1 MQAVILAGGKGT
13 HLSPLTSNMPK
24 PMVSLFDKPAVEHI
38 VELLK
43 RHKIHDIVIT
53 LAYKPEPVIDY
64 FGDGSRWGVDIQYSL
79 EDVPKGTAGG
89 LRAIQPALNSTFLVI
104 PGDAV
109 TDLDLTS
116 ALRFHRKRSAIAT
129 MLCYEAHD
137 PSQLAIVDTAADGRI
152 TRFFG
157 QPGRRETFTNKVNT
171 GIYILEPEALSSIP
185 YDARYDLGRDLFPR
199 LLQNQ
204 EPVYACRTEG
214 YWSDIGNLA
223 QYRNVHFDALMNK
236 VELSLTGSQITDGV
250 WLGQNVKIHDSVKL
264 TSPVYVGKGT
274 RIEAEATL
282 GRFAVIG
289 DMSLIGP
296 KASITHSVLGART
309 AVGSNAQ
316 VYGCVIGTGFKLC
329 SEHHINDEIVIRDA
343 SDMEARAGIDS
354 QYLSPAT
361 SVARAISW
369 SGLELARLA
378 SRESA
383 QQLAL

>member
-1 MQAVILAGGKGT
+1 M
-13 HLSPLTSNMPK
+13 
-24 PMVSLFDKPAVEHI
+24 
-38 VELLK
+38 
-43 RHKIHDIVIT
+43 
-53 LAYKPEPVIDY
+53 
-64 FGDGSRWGVDIQYSL
+64 
-79 EDVPKGTAGG
+79 
-89 LRAIQPALNSTFLVI
+89 
-104 PGDAV
+104 
-109 TDLDLTS
+109 
-116 ALRFHRKRSAIAT
+116 
-129 MLCYEAHD
+129 
-137 PSQLAIVDTAADGRI
+137 
-152 TRFFG
+152 
-157 QPGRRETFTNKVNT
+157 
-171 GIYILEPEALSSIP
+171 
-185 YDARYDLGRDLFPR
+185 
-199 LLQNQ
+199 
-204 EPVYACRTEG
+204 
-214 YWSDIGNLA
+214 
-223 QYRNVHFDALMNK
+223 
-236 VELSLTGSQITDGV
+236 
-250 WLGQNVKIHDSVKL
+250 KIHDSVKL